1 MSGRIRGDSMTV
13 RRLLAF
19 TLSALCLGVMA
30 FAQNDKP
37 GAEGEAHPMG
47 PPEELKQFDF
57 LVGEWTTDIQ
67 IKMTP
72 EGEWTTS
79 PATMKYEKGMDGSCI
94 RGSFSTD
101 FMGMPFSGLATLTYH
116 RMKAKWQMSWIDNM
130 GAYQSL
136 YEGDL
141 NDGILT
147 LEGED
152 LAMGQINLVRDIT
165 TLKSDTEFDWEVHF
179 SGDGGKTWWTTMKAS
194 YKKKS

>member
-1 MSGRIRGDSMTV
+1 MIV
-13 RRLLAF
+13 RKLLAF

-37 GAEGEAHPMG
+37 VAEGEAPPMG

-57 LVGEWTTDIQ
+57 LVGEWTTDFQ
-67 IKMTP
+67 MKMTP

-94 RGSFSTD
+94 RGSFSSAV
-101 FMGMPFSGLATLTYH
+101 MGMPFHGLWTLTYH
-116 RMKAKWQMSWIDNM
+116 RMKAKWQASWMDNM

-136 YEGDL
+136 YEGDF
-141 NDGILT
+141 NDGKLT
-147 LEGED
+147 LEGEAV
-152 LAMGQINLVRDIT
+152 AMGQNNLVREIT
-165 TLKSDTEFDWEVHF
+165 TPKSDTEFDWEMKF